1 MTSFI
6 GDFLKFDTGDS
17 LDPTTDVF
25 QGEKPNED
33 TCWGKTSLRLFILLY
48 DDDVRLNRRNKRDG
62 VKVV

>member
-33 TCWGKTSLRLFILLY
+33 TC
-48 DDDVRLNRRNKRDG
+48 
-62 VKVV
+62 